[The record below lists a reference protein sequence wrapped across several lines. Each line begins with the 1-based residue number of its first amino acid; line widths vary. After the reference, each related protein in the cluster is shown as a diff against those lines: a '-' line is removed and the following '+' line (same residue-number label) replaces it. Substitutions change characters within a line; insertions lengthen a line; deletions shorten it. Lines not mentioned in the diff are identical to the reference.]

1 MTTPRFLRSTQSY
14 QISTVIDQEPSMTRT
29 FSFNPEAMIRRVAKA
44 SGAPNASL
52 AALKFGIG
60 SEQAKYAARASS
72 WAVLGQE
79 GKISAACLSVTGSTL
94 LIALEFLGSAEP
106 PPPPRGRNL
115 PKLDTSA
122 KMSADRAS
130 LALDIGKA
138 TLVQHCQPRGQ
149 LWQLSRRMGS
159 KWVAYG
165 PAHHVFGQKGDN

>member
-1 MTTPRFLRSTQSY
+1 M
-14 QISTVIDQEPSMTRT
+14 
-29 FSFNPEAMIRRVAKA
+29 
-44 SGAPNASL
+44 
-52 AALKFGIG
+52 
-60 SEQAKYAARASS
+60 
-72 WAVLGQE
+72 LGQE